1 MEDQLRLIELKWQIG
16 ARVITI
22 ILIKVTLQREIFF
35 KGQVHNKLVEGSL
48 IMTAKE
54 ILLVEENS
62 ETVRY
67 KRQGKKGI
75 M

>member
-1 MEDQLRLIELKWQIG
+1 MEDQLSLTELKWQIG
-16 ARVITI
+16 ARVIRI
-22 ILIKVTLQREIFF
+22 ILLKVTLQREIFF

-48 IMTAKE
+48 MTTAKE

-62 ETVRY
+62 ETVGY
-67 KRQGKKGI
+67 KRQGEKGI